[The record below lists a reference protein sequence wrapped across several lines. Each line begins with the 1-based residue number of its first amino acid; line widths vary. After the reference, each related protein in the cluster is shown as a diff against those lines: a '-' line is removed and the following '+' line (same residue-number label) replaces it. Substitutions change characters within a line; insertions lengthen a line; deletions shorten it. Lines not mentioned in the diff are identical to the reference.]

1 MGSFRRTWIEEDESQ
16 RNQKDFDEELIL
28 VKKLRYKDIVEFR
41 EVILG
46 KFLMG
51 LDREYSDV
59 YLESNLRILR
69 YGI

>member
-1 MGSFRRTWIEEDESQ
+1 M
-16 RNQKDFDEELIL
+16 
-28 VKKLRYKDIVEFR
+28 KKLRYKDIVEFR